1 MPADAIFIP
10 GNVASSK
17 NSKQWTGTKLIWSK
31 IAREYRDNT
40 ATLYLMYR
48 LKFQAACKGKAK
60 PLAIGF
66 YFVRDSRRK
75 FDFVNMVQTVQDIMV
90 RSEWVPDDNMD
101 EMVPVPVEV
110 DGKAYHVDKG
120 GAGVYIM
127 VL

>member
-31 IAREYRDNT
+31 IASEYRDNT

-48 LKFQAACKGKAK
+48 LKFQTACKGKDK

-101 EMVPVPVEV
+101 EMVPVPVEI
-110 DGKAYHVDKG
+110 DGRVYHVDKA

-127 VL
+127 AL